1 LLLDWYS
8 NCSKKLQIFYRLVDS
23 LQVNPNRSGRG
34 CVELEWL
41 PMLILAID
49 TSTRAGSI
57 ALLRDSQVLA
67 EIAAREEAPYSTRL
81 FRDLELLQ
89 SRAQFRMD
97 QIDVFAVAAGPGSFT
112 GLRVGLAA
120 VKGWAEVHHK
130 LIAAISGLEAIAAQS
145 IANDELVSPFLDA
158 RRGHVFGSTY
168 RRSPGQPSV
177 LQLVG
182 EEAILSV
189 EEFLTQVKHN
199 SGPGQAVL
207 VSATPEVLPHE
218 LVESILPGARIE
230 QVSASLAPTIGRLG
244 FDRANRGDLVDPLG
258 LDANYIRRSDAE
270 VARTGA

>member
-1 LLLDWYS
+1 MQAAP
-8 NCSKKLQIFYRLVDS
+8 K
-23 LQVNPNRSGRG
+23 RSGRG
-34 CVELEWL
+34 CVELEWP

-67 EIAAREEAPYSTRL
+67 EIAAREETPYSTRL

-130 LIAAISGLEAIAAQS
+130 PIAAISGLEAIAAQS
-145 IANDELVSPFLDA
+145 LANDELVSPFLDA

-168 RRSPGQPSV
+168 RRSPGQSSV
-177 LQLVG
+177 WHLVG

-189 EEFLTQVKHN
+189 EEFLGQVKRN
-199 SGPGQAVL
+199 CGPGQAVL

-270 VARTGA
+270 VARKGA